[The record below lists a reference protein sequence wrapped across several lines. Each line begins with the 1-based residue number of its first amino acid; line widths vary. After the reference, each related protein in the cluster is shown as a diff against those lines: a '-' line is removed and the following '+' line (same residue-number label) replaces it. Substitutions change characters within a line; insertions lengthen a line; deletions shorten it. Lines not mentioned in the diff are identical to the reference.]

1 MEGDTCLPP
10 SIRSGSGSIVGIRLR
25 HDCPQRRAPGVK
37 SLAHLGGSPMFGRRQ
52 VMSFPGVLL
61 EVVQLDS
68 VVLVELDQLPVAQAD
83 CSAGKPALIAVAASV
98 S

>member
-10 SIRSGSGSIVGIRLR
+10 SIRGGSGPIVGIRLR

-52 VMSFPGVLL
+52 ALSFPGVLL
-61 EVVQLDS
+61 EVVQLDP
-68 VVLVELDQLPVAQAD
+68 VVLVEFNQLPVAQVD